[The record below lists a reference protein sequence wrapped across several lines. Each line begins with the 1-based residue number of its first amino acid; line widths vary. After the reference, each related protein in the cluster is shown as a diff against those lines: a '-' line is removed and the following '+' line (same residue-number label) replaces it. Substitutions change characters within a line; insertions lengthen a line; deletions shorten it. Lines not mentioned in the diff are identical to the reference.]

1 MLDSLTLKYYRQ
13 HVDRTFVFSED
24 LNVIKGANEGGKST
38 ILEAL
43 LYLWFGVK
51 GILSEPLCDV
61 VTYGHDEKDLRVEGR
76 YTFEGVTYEAYRS
89 PKGAEIVYGDKRVT
103 GQTATR
109 QFMETLLGA
118 KADIVK
124 KLMIAEQNSVRGIL
138 TDDSGAG
145 ALIEELAELGLIDVY
160 IEKIQ
165 QQKPCGPTK
174 GQEAT
179 VATLAETIPDVPPMP
194 SDEAVKAASEE
205 LAALQA
211 ALDKACEVR
220 DSMAVGVESS
230 KLVVDEAAAHAAKVS
245 AMQNRIDELKAMQRP
260 PVCAYT
266 EADVATAEKLEAD
279 ASYAARV
286 AAERTKKFGT
296 RDNKWTGTEES
307 AVDAVAGLR
316 NKLKSFNAE
325 VSELKVKIA
334 SKKATAINEGVC
346 AFCKEDISQRPEV
359 LQINSEVSA
368 AVLAMETQ
376 KARAESSIIAIESDI
391 ATIEGILQVHRANT
405 RLATPEFWEASVGSI
420 PCVYAWIGPTEV
432 SCHSVSKSSKAIRE
446 ELAASRQ
453 AFDRYESA
461 QAELIAAEV
470 PDAYDSDALEAAH
483 EELAVYADLLRKVE
497 AAKAEVTS
505 AKHAFDLAKLQYD
518 NEVAARDAAI
528 VRQQQA
534 RDTYLAAKKTLE
546 DMLYHNELIKDL
558 REARSEIRRRLWRSV
573 TATISAYFSR
583 IRQKETVIAQSPDG
597 FTQNGRPIKGLSG
610 SAKDMLGLALRASL
624 MKTFIPGAT
633 MMFTDE
639 PFSGCDE
646 NRETAGI
653 GVLAALGFDQ
663 TVLVTHSN
671 LADAVA
677 TNLVAV

>member
-13 HVDRTFVFSED
+13 HVDRTFNFTEE

-89 PKGAEIVYGDKRVT
+89 PKGAQITYDDKTVT
-103 GQTATR
+103 GQTGTR

-179 VATLAETIPDVPPMP
+179 VATLAESIPDVPPMP
-194 SDEAVKAASEE
+194 SDEAVKLAGIKVEASTQELENLQMELQECSIAAGD
-205 LAALQA
+205 AKRVLQEA
-211 ALDKACEVR
+211 SDH
-220 DSMAVGVESS
+220 ESRR
-230 KLVVDEAAAHAAKVS
+230 K
-245 AMQNRIDELKAMQRP
+245 AMQKRIDELKAMQRP

-266 EADVATAEKLEAD
+266 EADVATAEQLEAD

-286 AAERTKKFGT
+286 AAERAKKFGT
-296 RDNKWTGTEES
+296 RENKWTGTEES

-391 ATIEGILQVHRANT
+391 ATIEGVLQVHRANT

-420 PCVYAWIGPTEV
+420 PCVYTWIGPTEV
-432 SCHSVSKSSKAIRE
+432 SCQSVSQSSKAIRE

-470 PDAYDSDALEAAH
+470 PPAFD
-483 EELAVYADLLRKVE
+483 VE
-497 AAKAEVTS
+497 AVEQANLHIAAAESAAADVEVAKAALT
-505 AKHAFDLAKLQYD
+505 ADKHAFDLAKLQYD